1 MTPLVGLRAETLTP
15 FAYHSL
21 AVQGGTA
28 TLPELIGDMALTF
41 GLATTLGYARNWVAL
56 PAKDYRRDLAALPW
70 RASVLVTAAPRLLP
84 PLARRL
90 NLEEEGGFPKKL
102 HEVTAKGNL
111 KQYWTT
117 QEVPPYTVF
126 RGALF
131 GIDPFR
137 ETGRDSLLIRIGL
150 HRNGMVRLTRD
161 AEVKA
166 VRLNAA
172 TAALFDRPL
181 PVERFLLYQLQ
192 LTPTMALD
200 AAAMEVGQ
208 WTGP

>member
-1 MTPLVGLRAETLTP
+1 MTPIIGLRAETLTP

-41 GLATTLGYARNWVAL
+41 GLATTLGYARNAVAL
-56 PAKDYRRDLAALPW
+56 PTKDYRRDLVALPW
-70 RASVLVTAAPRLLP
+70 RASVMVTSAPRLLP

-161 AEVKA
+161 QEVRA

-200 AAAMEVGQ
+200 AAAAEVGQ
-208 WTGP
+208 WTAH

>member
-1 MTPLVGLRAETLTP
+1 MTPVVGLRAETLTP

-56 PAKDYRRDLAALPW
+56 PSKDYRRDLAALPW
-70 RASVLVTAAPRLLP
+70 RASVLTTADPHLLP

-90 NLEEEGGFPKKL
+90 NLEEEGGFPMKL

-137 ETGRDSLLIRIGL
+137 ETGQDRLLIRIGL

-161 AEVKA
+161 PEVTE

-172 TAALFDRPL
+172 TADLFDRSL

-192 LTPTMALD
+192 LTPVMTLK
-200 AAAMEVGQ
+200 AAADEVTR
-208 WTGP
+208 WTCN

>member
-1 MTPLVGLRAETLTP
+1 MTPVVGLRAETLTP

-41 GLATTLGYARNWVAL
+41 GLATTLGYARNAVAL
-56 PAKDYRRDLAALPW
+56 PTKDYRRDLAALPW
-70 RASVLVTAAPRLLP
+70 RASVLVTATPRLLP

-161 AEVKA
+161 TEVKA

-200 AAAMEVGQ
+200 AAAVEVGQ
-208 WTGP
+208 WTEH

>member
-1 MTPLVGLRAETLTP
+1 MTPVVGLRAETLTP

-70 RASVLVTAAPRLLP
+70 RASVLVTATPRLLP

-161 AEVKA
+161 AEIKA

-172 TAALFDRPL
+172 TAALFGRPL

-200 AAAMEVGQ
+200 EAAVEVGQ
-208 WTGP
+208 WTEH

>member
-1 MTPLVGLRAETLTP
+1 MTPVVGLRAETLTP

-21 AVQGGTA
+21 AVQDGTA

-41 GLATTLGYARNWVAL
+41 ALATTLGYARNWVAL
-56 PAKDYRRDLAALPW
+56 PDKDYRRDLTALPW
-70 RASVLVTAAPRLLP
+70 RASVLVTANPRLLP

-90 NLEEEGGFPKKL
+90 NLEEEGGLPTKL

-117 QEVPPYTVF
+117 QEVPPYTWF

-131 GIDPFR
+131 GLDPFQA
-137 ETGRDSLLIRIGL
+137 TGRDSLLIRIGL
-150 HRNGMVRLTRD
+150 HRGGMVRLTRD
-161 AEVKA
+161 PGVTA

-172 TAALFDRPL
+172 TAALFDRQL

-192 LTPTMALD
+192 LTPSLTLPE
-200 AAAMEVGQ
+200 AATEVAQ
-208 WTGP
+208 WTCH